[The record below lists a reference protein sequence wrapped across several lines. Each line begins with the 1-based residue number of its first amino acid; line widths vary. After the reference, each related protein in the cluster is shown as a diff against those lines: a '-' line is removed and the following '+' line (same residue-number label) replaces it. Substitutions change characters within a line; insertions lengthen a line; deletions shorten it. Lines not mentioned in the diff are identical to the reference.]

1 MLRIKEFFEKANAS
15 YSVPDITRNS
25 KMIFILESPHK
36 EELKAGVP
44 LAGLSGRS
52 MARELFMQKDILPMG
67 KYLKQLT
74 EEKRQCFYGIVNVC
88 PFPLQ
93 ESAYPEKEFI
103 QSFKEELQIA
113 EAIRKST
120 ANQFRDENKALF
132 NKLLLHDFQDRL
144 NRTLGDGSII
154 VPCGKFAEKYVNQL
168 AMRDKLNI
176 IKGVPH
182 PSYNSWSRER
192 YRDVIQTVREQEKK
206 RTS

>member
-1 MLRIKEFFEKANAS
+1 MLRIKEFFEDAKIS
-15 YSVPDITRNS
+15 YSVNDLVRDS
-25 KMIFILESPHK
+25 KVIFILESPHK

-52 MARELFMQKDILPMG
+52 MAKELFLQEDILPMG

-74 EEKRQCFYGIVNVC
+74 ENKKQTIYGIVNVC

-93 ESAYPEKEFI
+93 QSAYPVKEFV
-103 QSFKEELQIA
+103 QLYNEELEIA

-120 ANQFRDENKALF
+120 ATTFKDENKALF
-132 NKLLLHDFQDRL
+132 HKLLINDFENRL
-144 NRTLGDGSII
+144 LRALKEDTIV

-168 AMRDKLNI
+168 AIKDKLNI

-192 YRDVIQTVREQEKK
+192 YRNVIDIVRDQGKK

>member
-15 YSVPDITRNS
+15 YCVPDIARDS

-52 MARELFMQKDILPMG
+52 MAKELFLQEDILPMG

-74 EEKRQCFYGIVNVC
+74 ENNKQTFYGIVNVC

-93 ESAYPEKEFI
+93 QSAYPEKQFI
-103 QSFKEELQIA
+103 QKFKGELEIA

-120 ANQFRDENKALF
+120 ANQFKDENKALF
-132 NKLLLHDFQDRL
+132 KELLIHDFQDRL
-144 NRTLGDGSII
+144 KRTIADDSII

-168 AMRDKLNI
+168 AIRDKLNI

-192 YRDVIQTVREQEKK
+192 YRDVIQIVRDQEKK

>member
-1 MLRIKEFFEKANAS
+1 MLRIKEFFEKAKANF
-15 YSVPDITRNS
+15 SVPDIAHDP

-36 EELKAGVP
+36 EELKVGVP

-52 MARELFMQKDILPMG
+52 MAKELFLQEDILPMG

-74 EEKRQCFYGIVNVC
+74 EDNKQSFYGIVNVSS
-88 PFPLQ
+88 FPLQ
-93 ESAYPEKEFI
+93 QSAYPETEFI
-103 QSFKEELQIA
+103 QQYKNELEIA
-113 EAIRKST
+113 ESIRKST
-120 ANQFRDENKALF
+120 ANQYRDENKALF
-132 NKLLLHDFQDRL
+132 NELLINDFQNRL
-144 NRTLGDGSII
+144 IRMIEDDSII

-168 AMRDKLNI
+168 AMTDKLNI

-192 YRDVIQTVREQEKK
+192 YRDVIQTVRDQEKK